1 MTLNITIGSDRASDE
16 EDSSE
21 SGVEIAPPS
30 ITGSHASH
38 DSHAEWADVP
48 LPDELKPGKKAYKPP
63 PRVQS
68 RYWAAA
74 PSPFRVS
81 KQDDWLIS
89 SGDNDKDIT
98 AHLNLDVALDLEHEL
113 GYLARLNRLGHFKKG
128 IRYFERRLAPYVD
141 FFPVVAEYADLLL
154 EQGNF
159 GNLHQF
165 ISSRLKDHLVEYS
178 KEEYILLKILKAF
191 AEIYTKGAIVPAL
204 NMAKETLSHLSV
216 RKHVSKVPSLSTG
229 VKIQLLEMCVRIIT
243 NAAAYSNLL
252 ETESFNPLL
261 YWSASSNGTVKLDDK
276 GDSGEIHARGYRT
289 PRQSPPR
296 IGSWYRFLLQEG
308 FSWDAHRILRSILPM
323 LGSPDGHYI
332 FNGRFEEFFEL
343 KNISEAEKVLLQP
356 AEMSFQDEQVLLAEF
371 ANACLLAD
379 FLSAERF
386 SEIVQVA
393 GCQFLQ
399 RSRSLASAILLEYPH
414 LISTRPY
421 LDWLL
426 SESIRILPF
435 SRHVQPLVKNTR
447 LVPDSWTWKSFDN
460 MQFLHQRK
468 LSMTRGTELPKTPN
482 DPPSFQSLES
492 ISECVRGLGDYR
504 LERSVLHQMFWHSL
518 DWDQSLQALRDL
530 TRLNRDLMSDT
541 CGYLQSLI
549 DECIAMD
556 YSNAPDCERLREDLY
571 SRFSAFDHS
580 FPFRFDYDTAVHESS
595 AIVFFDNALLKYI
608 ERNMLFDFLV
618 ETGRG
623 TEAELVG
630 MKLSRTGHYLPGEIR
645 SSLISTGRYF
655 GRTDSLAAKQIPKS
669 AEIKGHIPDSTLA
682 GYRVPDLVPGPSDVR
697 RDGPGGIPRAILQVP
712 YRSDAAADDTALSL
726 ERLIRQGRDAER
738 AKQTGD
744 LVEREKK
751 AMKQERVRFTQEVAR
766 FRRHFQ
772 IEEEKKRVAQTDS
785 TSLVT
790 LKDPVGRAFLFPFNQ
805 CRPFAAMKGLM
816 QQVFRSD
823 NILAPHIAKGNYRFT
838 SLDGN
843 PITRDSWDS
852 DIQPGGTI
860 MVHITSDLGQDLSQ
874 EPEKA
879 NTEHDQP
886 VEGERLTAQ
895 LESVNIVDP
904 EDKQDQGPRVDDVSD
919 SST

>member
-1 MTLNITIGSDRASDE
+1 
-16 EDSSE
+16 
-21 SGVEIAPPS
+21 
-30 ITGSHASH
+30 
-38 DSHAEWADVP
+38 
-48 LPDELKPGKKAYKPP
+48 
-63 PRVQS
+63 
-68 RYWAAA
+68 
-74 PSPFRVS
+74 
-81 KQDDWLIS
+81 
-89 SGDNDKDIT
+89 
-98 AHLNLDVALDLEHEL
+98 
-113 GYLARLNRLGHFKKG
+113 
-128 IRYFERRLAPYVD
+128 
-141 FFPVVAEYADLLL
+141 
-154 EQGNF
+154 
-159 GNLHQF
+159 
-165 ISSRLKDHLVEYS
+165 
-178 KEEYILLKILKAF
+178 
-191 AEIYTKGAIVPAL
+191 
-204 NMAKETLSHLSV
+204 
-216 RKHVSKVPSLSTG
+216 
-229 VKIQLLEMCVRIIT
+229 
-243 NAAAYSNLL
+243 
-252 ETESFNPLL
+252 
-261 YWSASSNGTVKLDDK
+261 
-276 GDSGEIHARGYRT
+276 
-289 PRQSPPR
+289 
-296 IGSWYRFLLQEG
+296 
-308 FSWDAHRILRSILPM
+308 
-323 LGSPDGHYI
+323 
-332 FNGRFEEFFEL
+332 
-343 KNISEAEKVLLQP
+343 
-356 AEMSFQDEQVLLAEF
+356 
-371 ANACLLAD
+371 
-379 FLSAERF
+379 
-386 SEIVQVA
+386 
-393 GCQFLQ
+393 
-399 RSRSLASAILLEYPH
+399 
-414 LISTRPY
+414 
-421 LDWLL
+421 
-426 SESIRILPF
+426 
-435 SRHVQPLVKNTR
+435 
-447 LVPDSWTWKSFDN
+447 

-549 DECIAMD
+549 DECIALD

>member
-1 MTLNITIGSDRASDE
+1 
-16 EDSSE
+16 
-21 SGVEIAPPS
+21 
-30 ITGSHASH
+30 
-38 DSHAEWADVP
+38 
-48 LPDELKPGKKAYKPP
+48 
-63 PRVQS
+63 
-68 RYWAAA
+68 
-74 PSPFRVS
+74 
-81 KQDDWLIS
+81 
-89 SGDNDKDIT
+89 
-98 AHLNLDVALDLEHEL
+98 
-113 GYLARLNRLGHFKKG
+113 
-128 IRYFERRLAPYVD
+128 
-141 FFPVVAEYADLLL
+141 
-154 EQGNF
+154 
-159 GNLHQF
+159 
-165 ISSRLKDHLVEYS
+165 
-178 KEEYILLKILKAF
+178 
-191 AEIYTKGAIVPAL
+191 
-204 NMAKETLSHLSV
+204 
-216 RKHVSKVPSLSTG
+216 
-229 VKIQLLEMCVRIIT
+229 
-243 NAAAYSNLL
+243 
-252 ETESFNPLL
+252 
-261 YWSASSNGTVKLDDK
+261 
-276 GDSGEIHARGYRT
+276 
-289 PRQSPPR
+289 
-296 IGSWYRFLLQEG
+296 
-308 FSWDAHRILRSILPM
+308 
-323 LGSPDGHYI
+323 
-332 FNGRFEEFFEL
+332 
-343 KNISEAEKVLLQP
+343 
-356 AEMSFQDEQVLLAEF
+356 
-371 ANACLLAD
+371 
-379 FLSAERF
+379 
-386 SEIVQVA
+386 
-393 GCQFLQ
+393 
-399 RSRSLASAILLEYPH
+399 
-414 LISTRPY
+414 
-421 LDWLL
+421 
-426 SESIRILPF
+426 
-435 SRHVQPLVKNTR
+435 
-447 LVPDSWTWKSFDN
+447 
-460 MQFLHQRK
+460 
-468 LSMTRGTELPKTPN
+468 MTRGTELPKTPN

-549 DECIAMD
+549 DECIALD

-805 CRPFAAMKGLM
+805 CRPFA
-816 QQVFRSD
+816 VSCSV
-823 NILAPHIAKGNYRFT
+823 PYRT
-838 SLDGN
+838 NSED
-843 PITRDSWDS
+843 
-852 DIQPGGTI
+852 
-860 MVHITSDLGQDLSQ
+860 
-874 EPEKA
+874 
-879 NTEHDQP
+879 
-886 VEGERLTAQ
+886 EGYKL
-895 LESVNIVDP
+895 I
-904 EDKQDQGPRVDDVSD
+904 
-919 SST
+919 